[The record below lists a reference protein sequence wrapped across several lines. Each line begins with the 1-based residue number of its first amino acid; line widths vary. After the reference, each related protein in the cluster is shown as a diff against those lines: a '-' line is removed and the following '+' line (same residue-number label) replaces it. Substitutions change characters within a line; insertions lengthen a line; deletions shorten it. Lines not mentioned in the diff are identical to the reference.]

1 MPARRPDIDRYLA
14 ANPGVERDTARKRLN
29 RGAETPA
36 PAEPVLDRK
45 ERAELEEL
53 RKRFEAQEEIAGR
66 RINARSVAIEE
77 HEPGSPGMP
86 MTIWSDWHWGETV
99 RKEDMGGRNE
109 FNYDIACERVD
120 NLVNRTISLLMD
132 YAGTDPVYNGIYVCL
147 GGDMISG
154 GIHDELVETNWAPAV
169 GQAFQVQEV
178 LAGALEAMA
187 DQFGKVFVP
196 CVVGNHGRNAKR
208 PRAKLAIHE
217 NSEYWLYKS
226 LEKHFADD
234 ERFHFTVAT
243 SSDVDFSVYGH
254 RFRLTHGD
262 TLGVKGGD
270 GQIGALG
277 PITRG
282 VLKTNA
288 SDREIGLGFDTAI
301 IGHWH
306 SYQPRGALIRAIVN
320 GTLKGHDEYALRFLR
335 APYNRPSQ
343 ALWLMSPKHG
353 IAAQW
358 EVFCDEPREKR

>member
-1 MPARRPDIDRYLA
+1 MLSSHPETVARRARLA
-14 ANPGVERDTARKRLN
+14 AQRARERVSV
-29 RGAETPA
+29 P
-36 PAEPVLDRK
+36 PAEPKDDLSKK
-45 ERAELEEL
+45 ERAELEHL
-53 RKRFEAQEEIAGR
+53 RERFRAQEETAGR
-66 RINARSVAIEE
+66 RINTRSVPIGE
-77 HEPGSPGMP
+77 HEPGSPGLP

-109 FNYDIACERVD
+109 FNYEIACERVD
-120 NLVNRTISLLMD
+120 RLVNRTIAILMG
-132 YAGTDPVYNGIYVCL
+132 YAGSNPVYKGIYVCL

-187 DQFGKVFVP
+187 DRFGEVYVP

-226 LEKHFADD
+226 LEKHFANDP
-234 ERFHFTVAT
+234 RFHFTVAT

-277 PITRG
+277 PIVRG
-282 VLKTNA
+282 ILKTNA
-288 SDREIGLGFDTAI
+288 SDREIGLEFDTCI
-301 IGHWH
+301 MGHWH
-306 SYQPRGALIRAIVN
+306 SYQPRGSLIRGIVN

-335 APYNRPSQ
+335 ASYNRPSQ
-343 ALWLMSPKHG
+343 ALWLVSPKHG

-358 EVFCDEPREKR
+358 EVFCDEQRGK